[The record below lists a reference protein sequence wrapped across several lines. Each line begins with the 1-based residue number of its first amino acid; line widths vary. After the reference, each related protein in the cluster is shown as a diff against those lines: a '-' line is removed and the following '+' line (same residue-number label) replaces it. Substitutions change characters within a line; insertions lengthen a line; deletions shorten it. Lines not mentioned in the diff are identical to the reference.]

1 MAGGRMGAYMNG
13 KSGVDAG
20 VANVTNTRPVTQ
32 GDRLVLRW
40 ARQRDL
46 VLTIIGWLFIVAVI
60 VWAASHIVRSLLVLL
75 IAVLLA
81 YALAPVVTLLR
92 RFIPRWLA
100 ILLVYLVAVALF
112 AGLIYLIVTSLIS
125 QLVSLTH
132 TITQLSRPG
141 GNSATNAVLATLH
154 QYGISDSQLQ
164 SARQQLLSQV
174 EGLAQNVI
182 PLLSGVF
189 SGALDAI
196 LVVVLSVYLLID
208 GERLVAWL
216 KANAP
221 LSYRSRVR
229 FTFDTLQ
236 RVVGGYIR
244 GQLLL
249 CTLVGVLVGAGM
261 AVFQVPYALL
271 LGVLA
276 FVFEFIPIIG
286 VFFSGAFCVV
296 LALVSHGPLIAGL
309 VLIYFIVVHVIEGD
323 VVGPRIVGQA
333 VGVHPAVS
341 IFALLAGAE
350 LFGVWGALLAS
361 PVAGVLQVFLAA
373 VFRQWRMAN
382 AQQFPEEFGPKI
394 VPVTTAQAA
403 AQTASGATPHVAPTA
418 IALTAPPG
426 DASAERPT
434 DNTRPSDGSGAAQED
449 PPVVGPLT

>member
-1 MAGGRMGAYMNG
+1 MNG
-13 KSGVDAG
+13 KSALDTE
-20 VANVTNTRPVTQ
+20 VTNTTPVTPD
-32 GDRLVLRW
+32 DRRALRW
-40 ARQRDL
+40 ARQRDI
-46 VLTIIGWLFIVAVI
+46 VLTIIGWLFVVAVI
-60 VWAASHIVRSLLVLL
+60 LWAASHIARSLLVLL

-81 YALAPVVTLLR
+81 YALAPVVTFLR
-92 RFIPRWLA
+92 RFMPRWLA
-100 ILLVYLVAVALF
+100 ILVVYLVVVALL

-132 TITQLSRPG
+132 TIAQLSKPG
-141 GNSATNAVLATLH
+141 GNSALNAMLATLH
-154 QYGISDSQLQ
+154 QYGVSDSQLL
-164 SARQQLLSQV
+164 SARQQLLSQL
-174 EGLAQNVI
+174 EGLAQNAI
-182 PLLSGVF
+182 PLLTGIF

-208 GERLVAWL
+208 GERLIAWL

-229 FTFDTLQ
+229 FTFNTLQ

-309 VLIYFIVVHVIEGD
+309 VLVYFIIVHIIEGD

-361 PVAGVLQVFLAA
+361 PVAGVLQVFLTA

-382 AQQFPEEFGPKI
+382 AQQFPEEFGPTI
-394 VPVTTAQAA
+394 VPVTTAQA
-403 AQTASGATPHVAPTA
+403 QVASGASTGVAPTA
-418 IALTAPPG
+418 TAVTVSPALG
-426 DASAERPT
+426 DATAEASAA
-434 DNTRPSDGSGAAQED
+434 NTGEPDAPKEAAPAPD
-449 PPVVGPLT
+449 PPE